1 MTQKFQTMDELFS
14 EYEAERLAK
23 AKAEQAA
30 EDAAWLALPQAEKDR
45 ILAERQAKM
54 DAREAAWAESPDEDE
69 DDEDEEE
76 E

>member
-23 AKAEQAA
+23 GKAEQAA

-54 DAREAAWAESPDEDE
+54 DALEAAWAESPDEDE

-76 E
+76 D